1 MSTATEILAQMIEAK
16 LAIEAMPPITTERR
30 MHPDDINAMC
40 RQFGVVKATS
50 PFISF
55 TGIKIIPDESA
66 ERLPRRWA

>member
-16 LAIEAMPPITTERR
+16 RMLDALPPITTERR
-30 MHPDDINAMC
+30 MHPDDINAMF

-55 TGIKIIPDESA
+55 TGVWIIPDVDA
-66 ERLPRRWA
+66 PRLQRKPA